1 MTSREIMEQ
10 GKAEKVNSTLAHC
23 VVAVMEKG
31 KKVSDAWNICR
42 ASQVRSGH
50 LKPPYK
56 RAGKVDDLQMTSKG
70 TRAAMKHS
78 MERDGAR
85 KKAEFKKAFR
95 KIEPTV

>member
-1 MTSREIMEQ
+1 MTAAELME

-31 KKVSDAWNICR
+31 KKVRDAWNICR
-42 ASQVRSGH
+42 ASQVKSGH
-50 LKPPYK
+50 LKPPY
-56 RAGKVDDLQMTSKG
+56 RRVGKVADLRMTQKG
-70 TRAAMKHS
+70 VRRAMKHS
-78 MERDGAR
+78 MERDGVR